1 MATVLVSFSPSDD
14 DVVLQNGDDTSG
26 SDFSSSGP
34 SFWSLSSIGLDS
46 DVGDG
51 NESTSSDK

>member
-14 DVVLQNGDDTSG
+14 EVVLQNGDDTSG
-26 SDFSSSGP
+26 SDSSDSGP
-34 SFWSLSSIGLDS
+34 SSWFLSIIGLDS